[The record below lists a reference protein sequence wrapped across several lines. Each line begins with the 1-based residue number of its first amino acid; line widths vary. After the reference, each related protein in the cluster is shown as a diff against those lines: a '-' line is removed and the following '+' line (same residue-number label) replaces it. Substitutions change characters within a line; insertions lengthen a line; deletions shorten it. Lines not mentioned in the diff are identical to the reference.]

1 MARDE
6 GLSWDDLRYVEAVDR
21 LGTAGRAAREL
32 GVSASTVYRRIAF
45 LESRVGA
52 QCILPGSGAGRL
64 TEAGRALAA
73 IARQTEASIGE
84 LSRKLRTTKE
94 SVAGEVSV
102 TTVEGFIP
110 FIAGA
115 LAALARKHPELR
127 VVLHIG
133 EQGPSVRRREVDI
146 AIGVMP
152 RPAESLWGRKLFTID
167 YGVYATKDAAKRKPL
182 PWLVLAPPLHKTP
195 QAEWEAEHA
204 KYVVARTA
212 SLGATIALCREG
224 AGAAVLPRKLA
235 ARMTDLVEIAAYAK
249 TIAAIQRPTWLL
261 THPDVQD
268 EPRIRA
274 VMAALGEGLLAP

>member
-1 MARDE
+1 MSRE
-6 GLSWDDLRYVEAVDR
+6 ESLSWDDLRYVEAVDR

-32 GVSASTVYRRIAF
+32 GVSASTVYRRIAL

-52 QCILPGSGAGRL
+52 QCILPGTGAGRL
-64 TEAGRALAA
+64 TDAGRELAA

-84 LSRKLRTTKE
+84 LSRKLRTTRE
-94 SVAGEVSV
+94 RVAGEVSV

-110 FIAGA
+110 LIAGP
-115 LAALARKHPELR
+115 LTKLARTHPDLR

-152 RPAESLWGRKLFTID
+152 RPSESLWGRKILTID
-167 YGVYATKDAAKRKPL
+167 YGVFATRDAAQQEPI
-182 PWLVLAPPLHKTP
+182 PWIVLAPPLHRTP
-195 QAEWEAEHA
+195 QAEWETEHA
-204 KYVVARTA
+204 ERIAVRTA
-212 SLGATIALCREG
+212 SLQATIALCREG
-224 AGAAVLPRKLA
+224 AGAAVLPRRLA
-235 ARMTDLVEIAAYAK
+235 ARFPDLVEVPAYAK
-249 TIAAIQRPTWLL
+249 RIAELQRPTWLL

-274 VMAALGEGLLAP
+274 VMAALSEGLSQP